1 MFQLMNA
8 VCFFLFLS
16 SYFRT
21 VFHVILVFLVDNSIF
36 VLFHDILPQ
45 TWDAQVRFRLDV
57 TCIYLSISVQVRS
70 WVLKVPHP
78 V

>member
-45 TWDAQVRFRLDV
+45 TRDVQVQFRLDV